1 MCDYEDYSFVV
12 KNAYDK
18 IYKLAYKKA
27 KEIYGES
34 LSYLIA
40 ERLEKELLFIKKY
53 NYAGYYL
60 LAYKA
65 VSYIRLLGEYV
76 TNRDYSSVLV
86 AFLLG
91 INTANPLPPHYY
103 CADCHYVYFD
113 NSQIDGFDLPDKI
126 CPICGRSLKK
136 DGHAI
141 SCEMFM
147 GQNGSRLPDF
157 GLMFPYEIE
166 HSVTEYLVNY
176 FVKELGYSENEIR
189 DVIRKTNILSINF
202 LSLTKIGVFRFL
214 EDFTDV
220 SPNNI
225 SFDDRKVFEFFSN
238 TDSVGTIYFD
248 SDCTKKVLSCFKQKS
263 FDDLVRI
270 VGIAGGTC
278 LTANDCVAILN
289 DNYDRGNLGELP
301 LYRDDVFKRLMKY
314 GFKRE
319 TALEISE
326 YVSRGHFKQS
336 CNRTDEYIGMMR
348 ENGISE
354 YYIKVLRKLDYLFP
368 KSRPLVDAINL
379 YRLAWYKVHYP
390 TEYYCAFLSNIFK
403 SGNTIDYDD
412 KYNYMEIIK
421 ECADKNINFLE
432 ADKEKSNSQLF
443 LPENRNIRLSLN
455 NKQYFADNC

>member
-1 MCDYEDYSFVV
+1 MCNYEDYSFVV
-12 KNAYDK
+12 ENAYDK

-27 KEIYGES
+27 KEIYGEK
-34 LSYLIA
+34 LPCLID
-40 ERLEKELLFIKKY
+40 ERLEKELLLIKKY

-60 LAYKA
+60 LAHKA
-65 VSYIRLLGEYV
+65 VSYIRQSGEYV

-91 INTANPLPPHYY
+91 INTANLLPPHYY

-147 GQNGSRLPDF
+147 GQNGSRLPD
-157 GLMFPYEIE
+157 
-166 HSVTEYLVNY
+166 
-176 FVKELGYSENEIR
+176 
-189 DVIRKTNILSINF
+189 
-202 LSLTKIGVFRFL
+202 
-214 EDFTDV
+214 
-220 SPNNI
+220 
-225 SFDDRKVFEFFSN
+225 
-238 TDSVGTIYFD
+238 SVGTIYFY
-248 SDCTKKVLSCFKQKS
+248 SDCTKKVLSCFKPKS

-270 VGIAGGTC
+270 VGIAGGTY

-301 LYRDDVFKRLMKY
+301 VFRDDVFNRLMKQ
-314 GFKRE
+314 GFARN
-319 TALEISE
+319 TALDISE
-326 YVSRGHFKQS
+326 YVSHRHFKQS

-354 YYIKVLRKLDYLFP
+354 YYIKDLRKLDYLFP
-368 KSRPLVDAINL
+368 KSRSVVDAINL
-379 YRLAWYKVHYP
+379 YRLAWYKVHYL

-412 KYNYMEIIK
+412 KYNYTEIIK

-432 ADKEKSNSQLF
+432 ADKEKSDSQLF
-443 LPENRNIRLSLN
+443 LPENRNIRLPLN